1 MSREPLDDESV
12 PAGWGPRLIL
22 TATPFVAA
30 ALVWW
35 VLRWITG

>member
-1 MSREPLDDESV
+1 VSRAPQDDEGV
-12 PAGWGPRLIL
+12 PAGFGPRLIL

-35 VLRWITG
+35 VLRWLGG